1 MKNFKY
7 IKLLSLIPV
16 ELVEAK
22 NVTTV
27 VILGESH
34 SINEVISLAKKEAKL
49 LIENQGHIFSPY
61 NLTQLQN
68 ILNFY

>member
-1 MKNFKY
+1 MINFKF

-16 ELVEAK
+16 ELIDAE
-22 NVTTV
+22 NVTSV

-34 SINEVISLAKKEAKL
+34 NIKEVIRLAKIEAKN

-61 NLTQLQN
+61 DLTQLQN